1 MWLILSA
8 MPEESAAITA
18 AVDNRTTTASAGRDV
33 TVGRVAD
40 HPVVV
45 AFSRWGKVAAAS
57 TAAHLLTL
65 HRPSAVLFSGI
76 AGSLVDEL
84 AIGDLVVAENLF
96 HHDLDASPFFAPTE
110 VPLLDRRA
118 MPTDVAL
125 RERLHRGLADLHG
138 ASNSARVAQVGAAM
152 RCGPRV
158 WLGDIATGDQVIGS
172 AAARERIRRLVP
184 SALCVEMEGAAVA
197 QVCLE
202 FGVPFGCVRMIS
214 DRADESLAPSEVIR
228 LARRSGELTV
238 QLLRNVFAGPPDST
252 KA

>member
-1 MWLILSA
+1 MWMILSA
-8 MPEESAAITA
+8 MPEESAAIVA
-18 AVDNRTTTASAGRDV
+18 AVDHPVTTSSAGRDV
-33 TVGRVAD
+33 TCGTLAGQ
-40 HPVVV
+40 PVIV

-57 TAAHLLTL
+57 TAAHLLTV

-76 AGSLVDEL
+76 AGSLVDHL
-84 AIGDLVVAENLF
+84 ATGDVVLAESLY

-110 VPLLDRRA
+110 VPLLARRA
-118 MPTDVAL
+118 LPTDPAL
-125 RERLHRGLADLHG
+125 RATLHRGLE
-138 ASNSARVAQVGAAM
+138 ASTPTDDRPG
-152 RCGPRV
+152 RI

-172 AAARERIRRLVP
+172 RQARDRIRQLVP

-202 FGVPFGCVRMIS
+202 FEVPFACVRMIS

-228 LARRSGELTV
+228 LARQSGELTV
-238 QLLRNVFAGPPDST
+238 QLLRAVFA

>member
-8 MPEESAAITA
+8 MPEESAAIVA
-18 AVDNRTTTASAGRDV
+18 AVENPTTTSSAGRDV
-33 TVGRVAD
+33 TLGQIASQ
-40 HPVVV
+40 PVVV

-84 AIGDLVVAENLF
+84 ATGDLVVAESLY

-118 MPTDVAL
+118 LPTDLAL
-125 RERLHRGLADLHG
+125 RERLRRGLAELYG
-138 ASNSARVAQVGAAM
+138 AHELTRAAAVDAAAI
-152 RCGPRV
+152 RGPRV

-202 FGVPFGCVRMIS
+202 FGIPFGCVRMIS
-214 DRADESLAPSEVIR
+214 DRADESLAPAEVIR

-238 QLLRNVFAGPPDST
+238 QLLRNVFAGPALFA

>member
-1 MWLILSA
+1 MWMILSA
-8 MPEESAAITA
+8 MPEESAAIIA
-18 AVDNRTTTASAGRDV
+18 AVDNPTTTSSAGREI
-33 TVGRVAD
+33 TLGRIAGE
-40 HPVVV
+40 PVVV

-65 HRPSAVLFSGI
+65 HRPSTVLFSGI
-76 AGSLVDEL
+76 AGSLVDDL
-84 AIGDLVVAENLF
+84 ATGDLVVAESLF

-110 VPLLDRRA
+110 VPLLARRA
-118 MPTDVAL
+118 LPTDAAL
-125 RERLHRGLADLHG
+125 RARLHRGLADLHG
-138 ASNSARVAQVGAAM
+138 ASAAPKAAEDDAAAK
-152 RCGPRV
+152 RGPRV

-202 FGVPFGCVRMIS
+202 FGIPFGCVRMIS
-214 DRADESLAPSEVIR
+214 DRADESLAPAEVIR

-238 QLLRNVFAGPPDST
+238 QLLRNVFAGPAVFA